1 MREALIRRVFGDRRT
16 MLLIAHRGN
25 IQGPDPKKENSPDY
39 IDAAIEH
46 GVNVEVD
53 IRYINGKFWLGHDE
67 PQYEVSLEWLSKRV
81 YKMWIHAKN
90 LAALNW
96 FLKDLNSWNVFWH
109 QEDDYTITSLGY
121 IWAYPGS
128 ELSDKSVCV
137 MPESVGEDYDPGT
150 NILGICTD
158 FVEKYKV

>member
-1 MREALIRRVFGDRRT
+1 MF
-16 MLLIAHRGN
+16 LIAHRGN
-25 IQGPDPKKENSPDY
+25 INGPEPKKENSPEY

-46 GVNVEVD
+46 GVDVEVD

-67 PQYEVSLEWLSKRV
+67 PQHEVSLEWLLKRV

-109 QEDDYTITSLGY
+109 QEWKCLSESAKTFSTS
-121 IWAYPGS
+121 S
-128 ELSDKSVCV
+128 NTMSC
-137 MPESVGEDYDPGT
+137 
-150 NILGICTD
+150 
-158 FVEKYKV
+158 